1 MSSPRLGYDPTCR
14 IRNGGARDV
23 LTTSV
28 LGLFLMMVL
37 TTWWWFAMR

>member
-1 MSSPRLGYDPTCR
+1 MSSPTRYDDPR

-28 LGLFLMMVL
+28 LGLFLMMML
-37 TTWWWFAMR
+37 TTWWWYAMR